1 MVSGFLLRARPL
13 SSTYYFLRHDYLH
26 HGDTRVDTSS
36 GLDQLYV
43 AQELTHRRKKENEI
57 DRMHKD
63 LNTIEQHLKYCKR
76 ASAMA
81 TLLAACP
88 AQRGL
93 IFE

>member
-1 MVSGFLLRARPL
+1 MAATPFKHL
-13 SSTYYFLRHDYLH
+13 YFLRHLYVYRKEP
-26 HGDTRVDTSS
+26 RVDTSS
-36 GLDQLYV
+36 GLDQHCV

-81 TLLAACP
+81 TLLAACSAHP
-88 AQRGL
+88 RRFV
-93 IFE
+93 FE